1 MLDKEVQASELNSRD
16 LEHKAFHP
24 YHKSAQLLDGSSS
37 SSTKM
42 VSLSCPSR
50 DMCYS
55 GNPLYFSPVQWIPSK
70 ELLSSSPICL
80 KSASIEMGWFMSA
93 KDLPL
98 LPFKKDKTDSSS
110 DQEVKFYNLLNEE
123 ELMSIETL
131 VFNIRCVNQNLLM
144 LSP

>member
-1 MLDKEVQASELNSRD
+1 
-16 LEHKAFHP
+16 
-24 YHKSAQLLDGSSS
+24 
-37 SSTKM
+37 
-42 VSLSCPSR
+42 
-50 DMCYS
+50 
-55 GNPLYFSPVQWIPSK
+55 
-70 ELLSSSPICL
+70 
-80 KSASIEMGWFMSA
+80 MSA

-98 LPFKKDKTDSSS
+98 LPFKKDKIDSSS

>member
-1 MLDKEVQASELNSRD
+1 
-16 LEHKAFHP
+16 
-24 YHKSAQLLDGSSS
+24 
-37 SSTKM
+37 
-42 VSLSCPSR
+42 
-50 DMCYS
+50 
-55 GNPLYFSPVQWIPSK
+55 
-70 ELLSSSPICL
+70 
-80 KSASIEMGWFMSA
+80 MSA

-110 DQEVKFYNLLNEE
+110 NQEVKFYNLLNEE

>member
-1 MLDKEVQASELNSRD
+1 
-16 LEHKAFHP
+16 
-24 YHKSAQLLDGSSS
+24 
-37 SSTKM
+37 
-42 VSLSCPSR
+42 
-50 DMCYS
+50 
-55 GNPLYFSPVQWIPSK
+55 
-70 ELLSSSPICL
+70 
-80 KSASIEMGWFMSA
+80 MSA